1 MVNLRMFSRI
11 PFLAGALLIGAS
23 AIAHASD
30 EDQCA
35 VGSGEGAVAACSEI
49 ITETKGPDVAWAYF
63 NRGRAYFNAK
73 MYGSAIADLTDVL
86 RFKPDDAD
94 AVENRGLAF
103 LAMADY
109 GRALSDFDKAIALRP
124 TWASGYRGRCSARAA
139 ANRDLDDAVRD
150 CNMALSLQAGD
161 AGAFDARCLVWV
173 RKAIY
178 RAAIADCKAALNI
191 NPMLASS
198 LYLLGV
204 AKIRTG
210 DLAHGDADISTAR
223 AMDPDVISIF
233 VMYGI
238 KP

>member
-1 MVNLRMFSRI
+1 MWAPLVRSSG
-11 PFLAGALLIGAS
+11 LADRGTIGAGMQMTKHIRLAMYVTAFVFGS
-23 AIAHASD
+23 AAAYASD

-35 VGSGEGAVAACSEI
+35 VGSGEGAIAACSEI
-49 ITETKGPDVAWAYF
+49 ITETKGPDVGWAYF

-139 ANRDLDDAVRD
+139 ANRD
-150 CNMALSLQAGD
+150 
-161 AGAFDARCLVWV
+161 
-173 RKAIY
+173 
-178 RAAIADCKAALNI
+178 
-191 NPMLASS
+191 
-198 LYLLGV
+198 
-204 AKIRTG
+204 
-210 DLAHGDADISTAR
+210 
-223 AMDPDVISIF
+223 
-233 VMYGI
+233 
-238 KP
+238 